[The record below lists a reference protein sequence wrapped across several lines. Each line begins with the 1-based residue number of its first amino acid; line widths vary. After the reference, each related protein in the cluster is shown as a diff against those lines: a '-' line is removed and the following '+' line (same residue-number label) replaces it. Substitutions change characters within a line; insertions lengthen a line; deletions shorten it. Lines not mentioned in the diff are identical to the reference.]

1 MCACMYAY
9 YTCTNEAQMVVRWFS
24 MVDEGPK
31 LCTRTSY
38 CLHETAT
45 VACLLLLCV
54 SHFKF
59 KLLQWSGMLIDVE
72 CACTPQCLEWEA
84 AVLRSIAGM
93 HVTKR
98 VCVQLVMHSYQGV
111 FVPVVCVMADL
122 IL

>member
-1 MCACMYAY
+1 MCVSFQVQAP
-9 YTCTNEAQMVVRWFS
+9 S
-24 MVDEGPK
+24 MVW
-31 LCTRTSY
+31 
-38 CLHETAT
+38 H
-45 VACLLLLCV
+45 V
-54 SHFKF
+54 
-59 KLLQWSGMLIDVE
+59 LIDVE